1 MTKIYAGSIPLD
13 GLGYDFGKSI
23 CKQILK
29 LLSPDSFNKGLV
41 PMLQG
46 GLPGSIRVFKL
57 MDPKGMMGG
66 AKRFNNQVNTLSW
79 SFPDHNSAKVTVTE

>member
-1 MTKIYAGSIPLD
+1 
-13 GLGYDFGKSI
+13 
-23 CKQILK
+23 
-29 LLSPDSFNKGLV
+29 
-41 PMLQG
+41 MLQG